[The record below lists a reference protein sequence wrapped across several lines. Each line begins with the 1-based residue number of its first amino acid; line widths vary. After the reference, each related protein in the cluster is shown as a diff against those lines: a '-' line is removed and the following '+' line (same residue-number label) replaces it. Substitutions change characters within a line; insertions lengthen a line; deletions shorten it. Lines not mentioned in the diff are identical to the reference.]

1 MRAIALAS
9 DDDEVIRG
17 PHVTVMQSEVV
28 EAFAA
33 LGSGLLVDATLG
45 YGGHTEAVLRAHPG
59 ISVVGFDR
67 DLEAL
72 QFSRNRLAPF
82 GHRVQLVHA
91 RFGMLGDWLAHNGVT
106 QLDGLIA
113 DLGVSSPQLDDADR
127 GLSFRF
133 DGPLDMRMDRSRGET
148 ALELV
153 ARLSQD
159 ELADVIYELGEERRS
174 RRIAAC
180 IKQEYDSDKLS
191 TTHDL
196 RRAVVRALGPRR
208 VAGVDPATR
217 TFQALRIAVN
227 RELDELASL
236 TGNLHRILRPG
247 GVAALISFHS
257 LEDRLVKRCFT
268 ERALWKKTSSKPIL
282 PSLAERNSNPRSRS
296 AKLRTATR
304 TGLTEVP
311 RPLPE
316 GVDPREVQE

>member
-9 DDDEVIRG
+9 DDEEIRR
-17 PHVTVMQSEVV
+17 PHVTVMRDEVV
-28 EAFAA
+28 EAFAP
-33 LGSGLLVDATLG
+33 LGSGLVVDATLG
-45 YGGHTEAVLRAHPG
+45 YGGHTEALLRAHPG
-59 ISVVGFDR
+59 LSVVGFDR

-72 QFSRNRLAPF
+72 QFSRHRLAPF
-82 GHRVQLVHA
+82 GERVQLVHA
-91 RFGMLGDWLAHNGVT
+91 RFGVLSDWLAHHGISH
-106 QLDGLIA
+106 LDGVIA
-113 DLGVSSPQLDDADR
+113 DLGVSSPQLDDAER

-133 DGPLDMRMDRSRGET
+133 EGPLDMRMDRSHGET
-148 ALELV
+148 ALELI

-159 ELADVIYELGEERRS
+159 ELADVIFELGEERRS

-180 IKQEYDSDKLS
+180 IKQEHDSDKLS

-208 VAGVDPATR
+208 VAGVDPSTR
-217 TFQALRIAVN
+217 TFQAIRIAVN

-236 TGNLHRILRPG
+236 TGILHRTLRPG

-268 ERALWKKTSSKPIL
+268 ERALWKKSSSKPTL
-282 PSLAERNSNPRSRS
+282 PTLAERDVNPRSRS
-296 AKLRTATR
+296 AKLRVATR
-304 TGLTEVP
+304 TGLTQVP

-316 GVDPREVQE
+316 GVDPREAQR